1 MWLQSPLE
9 QFCILPLLSFSV
21 FIIDISITNAVITT
35 FISLGSILFLYYG
48 LYLFNLN
55 LIPYR
60 WQLVFE
66 SLYETVSG
74 LVWDSVGVQG
84 QKYFPIIFSIFIFVL
99 VSNVSGL
106 APYSFTTTS
115 HLAQTMVLAYTIFI
129 GVMLIC
135 ANRHGFHMLS
145 LFLPGGTSLMLA
157 FLLVPIEIISYI
169 FKPVSLGVRLFANM
183 MAGHT
188 LLKVIVGFAWAMLNS
203 GGILLLVHIVPLL
216 VLVILFGLELAVA
229 LIQAYVFTILSCI
242 YINDA
247 LVLH

>member
-1 MWLQSPLE
+1 MWLYSPLE

-21 FIIDISITNAVITT
+21 FIIDISITNAFITT
-35 FISLGSILFLYYG
+35 FISLGAILFLYYG
-48 LYLFNLN
+48 LHLFNLN

-66 SLYETVSG
+66 SLYETVAG
-74 LVWDSVGVQG
+74 LIWDSVGFRG
-84 QKYFPIIFSIFIFVL
+84 QKYFPIIFTIFIFVL

-115 HLAQTMVLAYTIFI
+115 HLAQTMVLAYTVFI

-135 ANRHGFHMLS
+135 GGIHGFHMLS

-188 LLKVIVGFAWAMLNS
+188 LLKVIVGFAWAMLGS
-203 GGILLLVHIVPLL
+203 GGILLLIHVVPLL
-216 VLVILFGLELAVA
+216 VLVVLFGLELAVA